1 MGITGPVLRLV
12 VEEGVDKAIA
22 YFEEL
27 AEGLM
32 QYLLL
37 LGCKHPY
44 DLRKVLLI
52 ISGATRNYLDCRGY
66 DVAALCKGRNR

>member
-1 MGITGPVLRLV
+1 
-12 VEEGVDKAIA
+12 
-22 YFEEL
+22 
-27 AEGLM
+27 M